1 MATGERTGH
10 GAGKRFVQVLK
21 SQERSLGFPRRKPC
35 LGEMLGEEA
44 GLLASGIGGKGM
56 SGET

>member
-1 MATGERTGH
+1 MR
-10 GAGKRFVQVLK
+10 VLK